1 MLTLPIDEERI
12 TDVQVHK
19 EPKNF
24 LIRWEKDRQ
33 QDKSQR
39 LIRKESDRIQDYD
52 WPKEISEV

>member
-19 EPKNF
+19 EQKNF

-39 LIRKESDRIQDYD
+39 LIRKEGDRIQDYD